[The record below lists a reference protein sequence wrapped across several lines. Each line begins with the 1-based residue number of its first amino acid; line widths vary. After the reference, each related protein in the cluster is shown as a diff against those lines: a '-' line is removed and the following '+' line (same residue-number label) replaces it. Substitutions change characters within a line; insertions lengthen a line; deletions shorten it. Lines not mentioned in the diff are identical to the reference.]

1 MESIGNP
8 YASAIEFT
16 QIQFS
21 DGPPEL
27 LTNKFWIFDPSLN
40 TANNFG
46 GWQLLTQTVSG
57 DFTPIPGGTV
67 NYPTGVINSKI
78 QSGQAFIIQAGTAGG
93 SVQFTEDAK
102 VSGSANTFRAPRPTI
117 NRQQLAINLHTVNT
131 GNIVD
136 GVLTVWDRT
145 FSTAIDDND
154 AIKILNP
161 TENLGILN
169 SNALLTLESKKSTNA
184 SDTISLCIKNLRR
197 TNYQFKFSPKFFDE
211 NINTITLHDRFTN
224 QAYVLSKN
232 DTSSYLFTVST
243 AAATYD
249 SLRFYIVLNAK
260 KRIQP
265 VTFAPSEQDQNEIIK
280 NKLQPKISTQ
290 SINVYPNP
298 VSGNKVT
305 LSVQNFVAGD
315 YYLEIKNILGVVVNK
330 LNLNVNNEIENFNIE
345 LPKHTAKGVYYLQ
358 ITNGLME
365 ERIQMVVN

>member
-1 MESIGNP
+1 
-8 YASAIEFT
+8 
-16 QIQFS
+16 
-21 DGPPEL
+21 
-27 LTNKFWIFDPSLN
+27 
-40 TANNFG
+40 
-46 GWQLLTQTVSG
+46 
-57 DFTPIPGGTV
+57 
-67 NYPTGVINSKI
+67 
-78 QSGQAFIIQAGTAGG
+78 
-93 SVQFTEDAK
+93 
-102 VSGSANTFRAPRPTI
+102 
-117 NRQQLAINLHTVNT
+117 
-131 GNIVD
+131 
-136 GVLTVWDRT
+136 
-145 FSTAIDDND
+145 
-154 AIKILNP
+154 LNP

-169 SNALLTLESKKSTNA
+169 SNVMLTLESKKSINA

-197 TNYQFKFSPKFFDE
+197 TNYQFKLSPKFFDE
-211 NINTITLHDRFTN
+211 NITTISLHDRFTN

-232 DTSSYLFTVST
+232 DTSSYLFTVNT

-280 NKLQPKISTQ
+280 NKLQPKMSTQ

-330 LNLNVNNEIENFNIE
+330 MNLTVLSDIENFKIE

-365 ERIQMVVN
+365 ERIQIVVN